1 MSEKERKEIADRL
14 QTAIILNRG
23 CRFFSRKLEDY
34 RKSRFTSF
42 FYIVS
47 FIALTVMSIIVFTFI
62 YLALYKI
69 QQNNFSFTSVAPS
82 WFIFFYYSA
91 NTIFGQNINELIA
104 AGTASRCM
112 VLLERAFAFLLI
124 IVLVSLVYSINS
136 QRETEEINDA
146 IKQIRGQGDEMES
159 IIYRQYGFSI
169 TEAIAWLVS
178 SNLASMIASK
188 IIRYLSQFEE
198 DIVKC
203 ENLDQSNED

>member
-1 MSEKERKEIADRL
+1 
-14 QTAIILNRG
+14 
-23 CRFFSRKLEDY
+23 
-34 RKSRFTSF
+34 
-42 FYIVS
+42 
-47 FIALTVMSIIVFTFI
+47 
-62 YLALYKI
+62 
-69 QQNNFSFTSVAPS
+69 
-82 WFIFFYYSA
+82 
-91 NTIFGQNINELIA
+91 
-104 AGTASRCM
+104 
-112 VLLERAFAFLLI
+112 
-124 IVLVSLVYSINS
+124 VYSINS